1 VSRTI
6 ADLIQDR
13 FGLPTEAGRDRAA
26 EGPLALLL
34 SHRTQRRYK
43 PDAVPDDVL
52 EMALAAALS
61 APSKSDLQQVG
72 IVVVRDRAR
81 QTTIGGWIPDMPWI
95 AQAPL
100 FLVFC
105 GDHRRMRRVSELRGR
120 PFPNDTLDM
129 FMNAAVDA
137 GLVLQA
143 FITAAEALGL
153 GCCPISV
160 VRNHVEKLAALLEL
174 PPGVFP
180 VAGLCVGYPLQP
192 GWISLRL
199 PPAIT
204 VHTDRYDDR
213 DLPAQLEA
221 YDRRREA
228 RHATRRRAS
237 ATWSGSGTPSPTAGR
252 RTRPASTRHRSGT
265 TSARSSAGTGSG
277 SPDLPGGPPPA
288 RRRAGGYG
296 PGSKHAP
303 RRPSSQMHSSGR
315 PSGAAAT
322 TTVPLHPGRRVS
334 CTVTTTATIAITS
347 RTPVTKTRRS
357 RRWLRL
363 IPASRFQCARRSTRH
378 MAVNSTRANAPA
390 SAAMTTKMMTFSATG
405 IGWRRARYRG
415 TAAVRTAALDHPAA
429 L

>member
-1 VSRTI
+1 MRRTI
-6 ADLIQDR
+6 ADLIQER

-43 PDAVPDDVL
+43 PDRVPDDVL

-72 IVVVRDRAR
+72 IVVVRDQAK

-100 FLVFC
+100 FMVFC
-105 GDHRRMRRVSELRGR
+105 GDHRRVRRVSELRGR

-174 PPGVFP
+174 PAGVFP
-180 VAGLCVGYPLQP
+180 VAGLCAGYPLQP

-213 DLPAQLEA
+213 DLPAQLED

-228 RHATRRRAS
+228 RHATPKESQRYVERFGY
-237 ATWSGSGTPSPTAGR
+237 TEPYGWSEDKARQYSTPE
-252 RTRPASTRHRSGT
+252 RHNF
-265 TSARSSAGTGSG
+265 
-277 SPDLPGGPPPA
+277 GPF
-288 RRRAGGYG
+288 
-296 PGSKHAP
+296 
-303 RRPSSQMHSSGR
+303 
-315 PSGAAAT
+315 
-322 TTVPLHPGRRVS
+322 
-334 CTVTTTATIAITS
+334 I
-347 RTPVTKTRRS
+347 
-357 RRWLRL
+357 
-363 IPASRFQCARRSTRH
+363 
-378 MAVNSTRANAPA
+378 
-390 SAAMTTKMMTFSATG
+390 
-405 IGWRRARYRG
+405 RG
-415 TAAVRTAALDHPAA
+415 HGFGLA
-429 L
+429 

>member
-13 FGLPTEAGRDRAA
+13 FGLPTEAGRARPA

-43 PDAVPDDVL
+43 PDPVPDDVL

-72 IVVVRDRAR
+72 IVVVRDPGK
-81 QTTIGGWIPDMPWI
+81 QSTIGGWIPDMPWI
-95 AQAPL
+95 AQAPR
-100 FLVFC
+100 FMVFC

-137 GLVLQA
+137 GLALQA

-180 VAGLCVGYPLQP
+180 VAGLCVGYPLQA
-192 GWISLRL
+192 GFISLRL

-213 DLPAQLEA
+213 ELPAQLAA
-221 YDRRREA
+221 YDQRREA
-228 RHATRRRAS
+228 RHATPKESQRYVERFGH
-237 ATWSGSGTPSPTAGR
+237 TEPYGWSEDKARQYSTPE
-252 RTRPASTRHRSGT
+252 RHNF
-265 TSARSSAGTGSG
+265 
-277 SPDLPGGPPPA
+277 GPF
-288 RRRAGGYG
+288 
-296 PGSKHAP
+296 
-303 RRPSSQMHSSGR
+303 
-315 PSGAAAT
+315 
-322 TTVPLHPGRRVS
+322 
-334 CTVTTTATIAITS
+334 I
-347 RTPVTKTRRS
+347 
-357 RRWLRL
+357 
-363 IPASRFQCARRSTRH
+363 
-378 MAVNSTRANAPA
+378 
-390 SAAMTTKMMTFSATG
+390 
-405 IGWRRARYRG
+405 RG
-415 TAAVRTAALDHPAA
+415 HGFGLA
-429 L
+429 

>member
-1 VSRTI
+1 MSRTI

-13 FGLPTEAGRDRAA
+13 FGLPTEAGRERAA

-43 PDAVPDDVL
+43 PDRVPDDVL

-72 IVVVRDRAR
+72 IVVVRDRAK

-100 FLVFC
+100 FMVFC

-129 FMNAAVDA
+129 FMNAAVDG

-228 RHATRRRAS
+228 RHATPKESQRYVERFGY
-237 ATWSGSGTPSPTAGR
+237 TEPYGWSEDKARQYSTPE
-252 RTRPASTRHRSGT
+252 RHNF
-265 TSARSSAGTGSG
+265 
-277 SPDLPGGPPPA
+277 GPF
-288 RRRAGGYG
+288 
-296 PGSKHAP
+296 
-303 RRPSSQMHSSGR
+303 
-315 PSGAAAT
+315 
-322 TTVPLHPGRRVS
+322 
-334 CTVTTTATIAITS
+334 I
-347 RTPVTKTRRS
+347 
-357 RRWLRL
+357 
-363 IPASRFQCARRSTRH
+363 
-378 MAVNSTRANAPA
+378 
-390 SAAMTTKMMTFSATG
+390 
-405 IGWRRARYRG
+405 RG
-415 TAAVRTAALDHPAA
+415 HGFGLA
-429 L
+429 

>member
-1 VSRTI
+1 MSRTI

-13 FGLPTEAGRDRAA
+13 FGLPTGAGRDRAA
-26 EGPLALLL
+26 EGALALLL

-43 PDAVPDDVL
+43 PDPVPDDVL
-52 EMALAAALS
+52 DIALAAALS

-72 IVVVRDRAR
+72 IVLVRDRGKQA
-81 QTTIGGWIPDMPWI
+81 TIGGLIPDMPWI

-100 FLVFC
+100 FMVFC
-105 GDHRRMRRVSELRGR
+105 GDHRRIRRVSELRGR

-204 VHTDRYDDR
+204 VHTDRYDDH

-228 RHATRRRAS
+228 RHATSRESQRYVERFGY
-237 ATWSGSGTPSPTAGR
+237 TEPYGWSEDKARQYSTPE
-252 RTRPASTRHRSGT
+252 RHNF
-265 TSARSSAGTGSG
+265 
-277 SPDLPGGPPPA
+277 GPF
-288 RRRAGGYG
+288 
-296 PGSKHAP
+296 
-303 RRPSSQMHSSGR
+303 
-315 PSGAAAT
+315 
-322 TTVPLHPGRRVS
+322 
-334 CTVTTTATIAITS
+334 I
-347 RTPVTKTRRS
+347 
-357 RRWLRL
+357 
-363 IPASRFQCARRSTRH
+363 
-378 MAVNSTRANAPA
+378 
-390 SAAMTTKMMTFSATG
+390 
-405 IGWRRARYRG
+405 RG
-415 TAAVRTAALDHPAA
+415 HGFGLA
-429 L
+429 